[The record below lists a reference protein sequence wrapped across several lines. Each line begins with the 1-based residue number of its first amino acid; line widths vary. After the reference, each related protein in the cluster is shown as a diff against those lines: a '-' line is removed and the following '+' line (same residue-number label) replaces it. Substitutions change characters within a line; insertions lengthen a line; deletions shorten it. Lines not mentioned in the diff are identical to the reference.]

1 MKKFCDGH
9 PTRKAHWHCSH
20 CDARLCPEC
29 VAQRES
35 ESYGHKQIR
44 HFCPKC
50 NQQVDWVGVENL
62 IDPFW
67 NRMPRIFA
75 YPISVAPLILMAV
88 LALATMFF
96 SGPGLF
102 SMLMKGTMWLIV
114 VKYSFEALKATA
126 SGNLRP
132 PPVNSETISDDF
144 GQVFKQFGIYIAI
157 FIAFGWIS
165 LHTGLFV
172 GIIFLLGALFFVPS
186 MIMLLVTTGSLI
198 NALNPV
204 MFVGLTF
211 RIGWAYFLMYFFLFL
226 LGSAPAYLFQFLIQ
240 YLPAQTH
247 LLLYGFAESF
257 YTIVSYHLMGY
268 VILQYHDR
276 IGYKVD
282 FEDFED
288 PNAEDFKPGEV
299 DPDEAILREVA
310 PLIQEGQLD
319 KAIATIQ
326 KMTVHQGIKGI
337 NLSERYYTLLKMQK
351 RQADLLEHGVNHLDK
366 LVDKSQKNR
375 ALAVF
380 SECRK
385 MDANFMPTA
394 AALFKLAG
402 WLNETGKTQAAVS
415 LYNSLV
421 KSYPQHPLVPKS
433 YFRIAQLFH
442 DGLLKTDKAKK
453 ILSALKMKYP
463 EHEIRPH
470 VENFLARL

>member
-1 MKKFCDGH
+1 
-9 PTRKAHWHCSH
+9 
-20 CDARLCPEC
+20 
-29 VAQRES
+29 
-35 ESYGHKQIR
+35 
-44 HFCPKC
+44 
-50 NQQVDWVGVENL
+50 
-62 IDPFW
+62 
-67 NRMPRIFA
+67 
-75 YPISVAPLILMAV
+75 
-88 LALATMFF
+88 
-96 SGPGLF
+96 
-102 SMLMKGTMWLIV
+102 
-114 VKYSFEALKATA
+114 
-126 SGNLRP
+126 
-132 PPVNSETISDDF
+132 
-144 GQVFKQFGIYIAI
+144 
-157 FIAFGWIS
+157 
-165 LHTGLFV
+165 
-172 GIIFLLGALFFVPS
+172 
-186 MIMLLVTTGSLI
+186 
-198 NALNPV
+198 
-204 MFVGLTF
+204 
-211 RIGWAYFLMYFFLFL
+211 
-226 LGSAPAYLFQFLIQ
+226 
-240 YLPAQTH
+240 
-247 LLLYGFAESF
+247 
-257 YTIVSYHLMGY
+257 
-268 VILQYHDR
+268 
-276 IGYKVD
+276 
-282 FEDFED
+282 
-288 PNAEDFKPGEV
+288 V

-380 SECRK
+380 SECRQ

-402 WLNETGKTQAAVS
+402 WLNETGKPQAAVS